1 MKDLYVMNWPAISA
15 MIRPWTVVLIVLLT
29 AGCNQPNLEPP
40 AGMYAIECSL
50 YASALRRDNSDQPLH
65 VEPGRVIIT
74 SEGSTQLWDCPPEKN
89 AHIELLPD
97 LAAQQSTP
105 TPPPTLQPIATVSP
119 PTPTPITRPTV
130 IFDPVAIETAFKA
143 NVHKALQ
150 DYNGQWVE
158 AYETIHE
165 IRPHSLLFT
174 STVTGYLTWCQPM
187 PGQEAK
193 LAALSVGQRI
203 TVWGEISMELGF
215 DAADVSLQN
224 CLIVS
229 S

>member
-1 MKDLYVMNWPAISA
+1 MKNCYPDNWPEISA
-15 MIRPWTVVLIVLLT
+15 MTKLWTVILIVLLT

-50 YASALRRDNSDQPLH
+50 YASALRRDNSDKTLH

-89 AHIELLPD
+89 AHIELIPD
-97 LAAQQSTP
+97 LVAQQPTP
-105 TPPPTLQPIATVSP
+105 TPPPTLPPIATVSP
-119 PTPTPITRPTV
+119 PTPTPITRPAV

-158 AYETIHE
+158 GYETVYEIHVWGMTFE
-165 IRPHSLLFT
+165 
-174 STVTGYLTWCQPM
+174 STVTGYLTSCHPL
-187 PGQEAK
+187 PGQENK
-193 LAALSVGQRI
+193 LAALTVGQRI
-203 TVWGEISMELGF
+203 TVWGEINMELGF
-215 DAADVSLQN
+215 EAVDVSLQN